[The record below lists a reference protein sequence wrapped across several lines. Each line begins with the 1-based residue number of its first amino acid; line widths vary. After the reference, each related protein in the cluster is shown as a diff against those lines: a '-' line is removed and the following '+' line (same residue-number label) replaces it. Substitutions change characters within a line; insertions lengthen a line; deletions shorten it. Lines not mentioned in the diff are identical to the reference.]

1 METHFFALDWIVLV
15 AYFFGTM
22 SIGFYFYYQNKSR
35 SMEGFTVASR
45 SLPGWV
51 CGLSIFATFLS
62 SISFWLC
69 QERRFQLIGIRLSS
83 VFRFRWR
90 LGSR

>member
-1 METHFFALDWIVLV
+1 METHFAPLDWIVLV
-15 AYFFGTM
+15 AYFVGTM
-22 SIGFYFYYQNKSR
+22 SIGFYFYYKEKSR

-62 SISFWLC
+62 SISFLALPGKAFSTM
-69 QERRFQLIGIRLSS
+69 RRYASCWPRRSTIR
-83 VFRFRWR
+83 
-90 LGSR
+90 